1 MLLKR
6 LRNLWTLSGME
17 LAAPIVRG
25 DSISDGSPSNLAKL
39 FKMRK
44 MATIVDTKEYLDD
57 IPTESNI

>member
-1 MLLKR
+1 
-6 LRNLWTLSGME
+6 ME